1 MLGRVHVNELQSS
14 IARRRQL
21 GLMTGTRPKGE
32 TNEKVQGIHEVKT
45 NVKLVKNMPL
55 TWKVHPAIS
64 MYSHATVLRKGRYE
78 PEFPDSSSPLSRSV
92 PKMSNYQLAWPGN
105 FGWPLSSVVSC

>member
-1 MLGRVHVNELQSS
+1 MLGRVHVNELRSS

-45 NVKLVKNMPL
+45 NVKLVK
-55 TWKVHPAIS
+55 K
-64 MYSHATVLRKGRYE
+64 HATDVEGTPRHLHV
-78 PEFPDSSSPLSRSV
+78 LSRHRSKKRKV
-92 PKMSNYQLAWPGN
+92 RT
-105 FGWPLSSVVSC
+105 